1 MATRGKLIVITA
13 PVTETIDHAGYFI
26 QMAIASLPIWLEK
39 ILDSKYP
46 KWRDLERDVDG
57 SAKYMPAGV
66 RTVEAALLREYRAE
80 DIACCYPDDLE
91 NFIGPD
97 TRVVAVS
104 THNPLGVT
112 FARRS
117 LHLDFRLVQTANQLA
132 LLAADVRPHPFKPA
146 PGKLQSDRGRL
157 RRLADHANRQHG
169 YAGRGLRGGRTR

>member
-1 MATRGKLIVITA
+1 MATGGKLIVITA

-26 QMAIASLPIWLEK
+26 QMALASLPIWLER

-46 KWRDLERDVDG
+46 KWRELERNEDG

-91 NFIGPD
+91 KFIGPD

-112 FARRS
+112 FAVRTLVEAAELAVGVALYTLDWRAIGRR
-117 LHLDFRLVQTANQLA
+117 LTAR
-132 LLAADVRPHPFKPA
+132 LAARRA
-146 PGKLQSDRGRL
+146 GRL
-157 RRLADHANRQHG
+157 ASP
-169 YAGRGLRGGRTR
+169 T